1 MAVKEIRIR
10 WAVDNSRLEKAE
22 ADIKRLARELGV
34 SEGAVRKVNDQMKAG
49 AGLIETLRAKG
60 ELLRSAM
67 EKAHDPK
74 KIREFNAEL
83 KKTQAEIDKLQ
94 NGPKG
99 GLQRMQE
106 SLSGMGL
113 GALGLTA
120 AIGSAA
126 FGIGAFVGKGIQ
138 LAASMEQSRIS
149 MENFTGSAEAADAL
163 LKQIETFAAKTPFE
177 FPELIGAAKRL
188 LAFGVGAGDVEEK
201 LRRLG
206 DLAAGTGKPIEELA
220 QIYGKMLAK
229 GKASMEELNQLSE
242 AGVPIIQALADSM
255 GVTTAQVFKLSE
267 QGKIGFAEVEK
278 ALNKMTD
285 AGGKFAGLTE
295 KQSKSF
301 SGLMSTLR
309 DNIGATA
316 RSLGEKLL

>member
-34 SEGAVRKVNDQMKAG
+34 SEAAVRKVNDQMKAG

-113 GALGLTA
+113 GAIGLTA
-120 AIGSAA
+120 GIAA
-126 FGIGAFVGKGIQ
+126 AATGVIRFASGGIQ
-138 LAASMEQSRIS
+138 LAASMEQAQVA
-149 MENFTGSAEAADAL
+149 MAPFTKSSVIADKVL
-163 LKQIETFAAKTPFE
+163 SQIERFAAETPFE
-177 FPELIGAAKRL
+177 FPELVGAAKRL
-188 LAFGVGAGDVEEK
+188 MAFGVSANDVQEK
-201 LRRLG
+201 LTMLG
-206 DLAAGTGKPIEELA
+206 DIAAGTGKQIEELA
-220 QIYGKMLAK
+220 QIYGKMKTK
-229 GKASMEELNQLSE
+229 GKASMEELNQLAE
-242 AGVPIIQALADSM
+242 AGVPIIDALAKSM
-255 GVTTAQVFKLSE
+255 GVTTAE
-267 QGKIGFAEVEK
+267 I
-278 ALNKMTD
+278 
-285 AGGKFAGLTE
+285 
-295 KQSKSF
+295 
-301 SGLMSTLR
+301 
-309 DNIGATA
+309 
-316 RSLGEKLL
+316 